1 MCPENLAIESI
12 IRLYDCHL
20 EIPAL
25 PFPDVFNDIKDKK
38 TIRTLLIVDKKLF
51 MLEYYK
57 TLFYNKIKSDLIKKN
72 KNDSVNIRGINS
84 GFKHKDFTRPVQ
96 ISYYTKQYQVI

>member
-1 MCPENLAIESI
+1 
-12 IRLYDCHL
+12 
-20 EIPAL
+20 
-25 PFPDVFNDIKDKK
+25 
-38 TIRTLLIVDKKLF
+38 